1 MSLLKSFGFLFL
13 LNKIN
18 ALAIVTFSWIPL
30 IFHSTQAKLASF
42 LSLEMS
48 QLFIFSE
55 LYYPPFVWS
64 EKLFCQLCL
73 WKFLFK

>member
-1 MSLLKSFGFLFL
+1 MSLLKSFSFLFL

-18 ALAIVTFSWIPL
+18 ALSIVTFTRIPL
-30 IFHSTQAKLASF
+30 IFHSIQAKLASF
-42 LSLEMS
+42 LYLEMS
-48 QLFIFSE
+48 QLFLFSE
-55 LYYPPFVWS
+55 LYYLSFVWS